1 MADVIFECCCG
12 IELEGVEDGGVVY
25 VRCPVCGRRSK
36 PIPIIGTVWNRYLD
50 ETLAREAAEVWR
62 REVLEDGRRK
72 KADGC

>member
-36 PIPIIGTVWNRYLD
+36 PIPIIGTV
-50 ETLAREAAEVWR
+50 
-62 REVLEDGRRK
+62 
-72 KADGC
+72 